1 VRQKYLLV
9 LLIFFILYPSI
20 VLGNIK
26 IGVSP
31 VKIGGSPKCLT
42 KSYQEIN
49 LKGER
54 RPFLSKFN
62 PFSKILNF
70 ISNLFQKKREFDIKI
85 PIPPPPPPPDI
96 AIQSL
101 PQPQIQS
108 KFEIYF
114 NQKKVYN
121 NTTNSPW
128 QWF

>member
-1 VRQKYLLV
+1 MRQKYLLV

-70 ISNLFQKKREFDIKI
+70 IKNELFKNFSQYFQLNQWLYQ
-85 PIPPPPPPPDI
+85 
-96 AIQSL
+96 AI
-101 PQPQIQS
+101 
-108 KFEIYF
+108 
-114 NQKKVYN
+114 
-121 NTTNSPW
+121 
-128 QWF
+128 